1 MLKDSLLHSNLAAI
15 KGASQIPVK
24 SRGEWTKI
32 NALVAKGSLSK
43 NGVNFSGAC
52 WFSILL

>member
-1 MLKDSLLHSNLAAI
+1 MLNDSLLHSNLAAI
-15 KGASQIPVK
+15 KSASQILVK

-32 NALVAKGSLSK
+32 NALVAKALSK
-43 NGVNFSGAC
+43 IGVNFSGAC